1 MRLHI
6 IGVSEKLTSIEIIT
20 ATLAVMPN
28 SNSSRPVTLDRN
40 DTGRNTITSEMRGGE
55 HGQADFARAF
65 DGRLAWAAGPFLRS
79 RGTRFRAR

>member
-28 SNSSRPVTLDRN
+28 SYSSRPVTLDRN
-40 DTGRNTITSEMRGGE
+40 DTGQKHDHERERGGE
-55 HGQADFARAF
+55 HGQADFSRAL
-65 DGRLAWAAGPFLRS
+65 DRGLASAAGPFLRS
-79 RGTRFRAR
+79 RERRFPAR